1 MVQSRELTTVIQDLP
16 TRTKAGSLRAL
27 EDERTYEN
35 IVVAGLF
42 SIMVVVVLVQYLQNQ
57 SGSRLEVSSSAHAT
71 LAANSG
77 LVWIQM
83 TPAGQ
88 PNQVKIIAE
97 NSTGAFEEVLL
108 GLTT

>member
-1 MVQSRELTTVIQDLP
+1 MDAKALAKATEDREL
-16 TRTKAGSLRAL
+16 
-27 EDERTYEN
+27 ERTYEN
-35 IVVAGLF
+35 IIIGGMF
-42 SIMVVVVLVQYLQNQ
+42 SIMLVVVLVQVMPRFTTSQV
-57 SGSRLEVSSSAHAT
+57 EVSTVGYPAVAGN
-71 LAANSG
+71 AG

-88 PNQVKIIAE
+88 ANQVRIISE

>member
-1 MVQSRELTTVIQDLP
+1 MDDSLVKAIEDFDLEH
-16 TRTKAGSLRAL
+16 TFQNVLIAGM
-27 EDERTYEN
+27 
-35 IVVAGLF
+35 F
-42 SIMVVVVLVQYLQNQ
+42 SIMVVI
-57 SGSRLEVSSSAHAT
+57 T
-71 LAANSG
+71 LAQYVQSLTRTQLPATSLGYPATASNTG

-83 TPAGQ
+83 TPLGQ

>member
-1 MVQSRELTTVIQDLP
+1 MDEKALAKVVDDL
-16 TRTKAGSLRAL
+16 
-27 EDERTYEN
+27 EMERTYDN
-35 IVVAGLF
+35 VLMGGML
-42 SIMVVVVLVQYLQNQ
+42 SIMVVVILAQFMQGQ
-57 SGSRLEVSSSAHAT
+57 AGAQLEASAYGYPAVAGNT
-71 LAANSG
+71 G

-88 PNQVKIIAE
+88 PNQVRIISE

>member
-1 MVQSRELTTVIQDLP
+1 MTDPR
-16 TRTKAGSLRAL
+16 SLSAAIEDMAL
-27 EDERTYEN
+27 DNAYEN
-35 IVVAGLF
+35 IIIGGVF
-42 SIMVVVVLVQYLQNQ
+42 SIMVVLILAQYLQ
-57 SGSRLEVSSSAHAT
+57 GMTGARLEVTGTGYPA
-71 LAANSG
+71 LAANTG

-88 PNQVKIIAE
+88 PKQVKIISE